1 MYPRSQCGAV
11 AAKTVAPALIGP
23 IEEDAGVVAIHRTFL
38 RPDGRGKA
46 DMDEPKRMLGNPGFG
61 AVRWGGIPLNGVL
74 RLAEG
79 VEDAASVMNLLGAG
93 HFVWPVL
100 GIERYQARSEE
111 HTSELQSL
119 MRISYAVFCLKNKHY
134 PENKKKKYHKPNNN

>member
-1 MYPRSQCGAV
+1 M
-11 AAKTVAPALIGP
+11 
-23 IEEDAGVVAIHRTFL
+23 
-38 RPDGRGKA
+38 DG
-46 DMDEPKRMLGNPGFG
+46 PKRMLRNPGFG

-100 GIERYQARSEE
+100 GIERYQAIAIPESIHTVVIRSEE

-119 MRISYAVFCLKNKHY
+119 MRRSYAVFCLKTKNHKKNHKHNHNNKR
-134 PENKKKKYHKPNNN
+134 E